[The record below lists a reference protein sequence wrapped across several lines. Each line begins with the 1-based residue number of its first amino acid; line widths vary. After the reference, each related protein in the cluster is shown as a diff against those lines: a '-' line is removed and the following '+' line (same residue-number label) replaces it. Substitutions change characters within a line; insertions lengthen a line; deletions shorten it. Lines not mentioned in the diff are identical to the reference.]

1 MTPDL
6 LADARLPGAKKKKP
20 KEPVEEAPEPRKPIK
35 QAWHEF
41 HSQRTVDDTV
51 KGCEERLDAIDVI
64 LVDFQEWLGLKV
76 QRNHTKANKKA

>member
-1 MTPDL
+1 MAPDL

-20 KEPVEEAPEPRKPIK
+20 PEEPKEERKPIK

-51 KGCEERLDAIDVI
+51 KGCEARLDAIDVI
-64 LVDFQEWLGLKV
+64 LEDFQEWLGLKV
-76 QRNHTKANKKA
+76 QRNHTKANKKI